1 MRQDEFNEQFRNRT
15 KANAVKV
22 IRLLTTVKY
31 NDESSVLKKQL
42 IRCSTSVAANFRAIC
57 HARSENERYAKL
69 CIAV

>member
-57 HARSENERYAKL
+57 RARSENERYAKL